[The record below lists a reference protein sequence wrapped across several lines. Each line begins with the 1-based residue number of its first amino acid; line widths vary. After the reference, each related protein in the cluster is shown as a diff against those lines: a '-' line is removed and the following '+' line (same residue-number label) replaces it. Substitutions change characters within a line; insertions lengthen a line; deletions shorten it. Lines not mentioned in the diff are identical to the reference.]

1 MASATKPR
9 TLKDLQ
15 GILPVPISAL
25 QKLAK
30 DSPESLESLF
40 KKYGVEKDFQALI
53 LAELSVEVVE
63 NSKLQ
68 DEISHLKV
76 ELAKV
81 IDAKKQLEAENILF
95 KERGFNAGGAK
106 VSKAGGSKAGGS
118 KAGGS
123 KAGGS
128 KGGGSNDQRSSDEEI
143 LRGLGELADELE
155 TGAQWSL
162 SDVGLYLIGKG
173 LKGVKGR
180 LKNLIYQDNSRF
192 EIVNDG
198 VRGREMIKR
207 LQ

>member
-1 MASATKPR
+1 MASATKTR

-15 GILPVPISAL
+15 RILPVPISAL

-63 NSKLQ
+63 ISNLQ

-76 ELAKV
+76 ELAKA

-123 KAGGS
+123 
-128 KGGGSNDQRSSDEEI
+128 NDQRSSDQEI
-143 LRGLGELADELE
+143 RRGLDDLAKELKPEGEMSFA
-155 TGAQWSL
+155 
-162 SDVGLYLIGKG
+162 DVGKFLIDKGLNG
-173 LKGVKGR
+173 LKGR
-180 LKNLIYQDNSRF
+180 LMNIISQENLKF
-192 EIVNDG
+192 EILNKG
-198 VRGREMIKR
+198 QHGREMVKR
-207 LQ
+207 LPET

>member
-123 KAGGS
+123 K
-128 KGGGSNDQRSSDEEI
+128 GGGSNDQRSSDEEI

>member
-1 MASATKPR
+1 MASANEMR
-9 TLKDLQ
+9 TLEDFQ
-15 GILPVPISAL
+15 GRVPVTTAAL

-40 KKYGVEKDFQALI
+40 KKFGVEKDFQTLI

-68 DEISHLKV
+68 DEISNLKL
-76 ELAKV
+76 ELAKA
-81 IDAKKQLEAENILF
+81 IDAKKQLEEENICLQ
-95 KERGFNAGGAK
+95 ERGSKAGGAK
-106 VSKAGGSKAGGS
+106 VSKAGGSKVS

-123 KAGGS
+123 KA
-128 KGGGSNDQRSSDEEI
+128 SSDEEI

-155 TGAQWSL
+155 TGADMSL
-162 SDVGLYLIGKG
+162 SDVGLFLIGKN

-180 LKNLIYQDNSRF
+180 LKNLIRQDNSRF

-198 VRGREMIKR
+198 QPGLEMVKR